1 MSNRVRIRVRNEG
14 TDASQLYL
22 WSTQDLRPAL
32 HDQKPARPPGGDS
45 LDRHLIE
52 RILAGEA
59 SPAERVAFDRW
70 AGTDERRREMVA
82 RVAAATHGLRRPRY
96 DADQAWLAVSRQMHS
111 PDAHAAARGGSPSPS
126 PLEGPA
132 PSRWLA
138 NTAGIAAAAGICA
151 LAAGIAWRS
160 LRPAGGQSPVAAAPE
175 SPQVAITGRGQ
186 RLTVTLLDG
195 SHVTLAP
202 DSRLT
207 APAGFGRTTREVTL
221 DGKAYFEVVHDSLH
235 PFTVIAAGERIRD
248 IGTQFVVDAY
258 THDQTPGATPAGAA
272 TRNQQR
278 MQVRVQVRMQVAV
291 SAGAV
296 RIESPP
302 VTPSARPWASAVGEG
317 GATIVTAG
325 EIARVDARGQT
336 TVIPHA
342 DVAGMKGWTSGEL
355 VFERSSLGDVVRE
368 LERWYDIDIVI
379 SDPSLAQRRVTR
391 TFRGMPISHVLNTL
405 AIAVNA
411 RCWWS
416 GHTVT
421 ISPLAESNE
430 PPL

>member
-1 MSNRVRIRVRNEG
+1 
-14 TDASQLYL
+14 LYL
-22 WSTQDLRPAL
+22 WSTQDLRHAL
-32 HDQKPARPPGGDS
+32 HDQKPGRPSGGD
-45 LDRHLIE
+45 LVDRHLVE

-59 SPAERVAFDRW
+59 SPGERVAFDRW
-70 AGTDERRREMVA
+70 AGTGERRRAMVD
-82 RVAAATHGLRRPRY
+82 RVAAAAGGLRRPRY
-96 DADQAWLAVSRQMHS
+96 DTDRAWEALSRRMRAPGGDTTHASAAHS
-111 PDAHAAARGGSPSPS
+111 PAGRLGDPFER
-126 PLEGPA
+126 PA

-138 NTAGIAAAAGICA
+138 NTAGIVAAAAICA
-151 LAAGIAWRS
+151 LAVGVAWQS
-160 LRPAGGQSPVAAAPE
+160 LRPAGGPAAAASAPDT
-175 SPQVAITGRGQ
+175 PQVTITGRGQ
-186 RLTVTLLDG
+186 RLMVTLLDG
-195 SHVTLAP
+195 SRVTLAP

-207 APAGFGRTTREVTL
+207 APPGFGRTTREVTL
-221 DGKAYFEVVHDSLH
+221 DGKAYFDVVHDSLH

-258 THDQTPGATPAGAA
+258 THDKAPNGMPAGPSSL
-272 TRNQQR
+272 RNQS
-278 MQVRVQVRMQVAV
+278 RMQVAV
-291 SAGAV
+291 AAGSV

-302 VTPSARPWASAVGEG
+302 VTPAAHDARPWTSAVGEG

-336 TVIPHA
+336 TIIPHA

-355 VFERSSLGDVVRE
+355 VFERNSLADVVRE

-379 SDPSLAQRRVTR
+379 SDSSLAQRRVTR

-421 ISPLAESNE
+421 ISPLTESTE

>member
-1 MSNRVRIRVRNEG
+1 M
-14 TDASQLYL
+14 YL
-22 WSTQDLRPAL
+22 WSTQDLRHAL
-32 HDQKPARPPGGDS
+32 HDQAPGRPGGGDS
-45 LDRHLIE
+45 VDRHLVE

-59 SPAERVAFDRW
+59 SPGDRAALDRW
-70 AGTDERRREMVA
+70 AGTDVRRRATVA
-82 RVAAATHGLRRPRY
+82 RLAAAADSLRRPRY
-96 DADQAWLAVSRQMHS
+96 DADQAWLSVSRQMHA
-111 PDAHAAARGGSPSPS
+111 PAAQAAARAGSRSSPLGSPF
-126 PLEGPA
+126 ERPA
-132 PSRWLA
+132 RSRWLA
-138 NTAGIAAAAGICA
+138 NTAGVVAAAGICA
-151 LAAGIAWRS
+151 LAAGVAIRS
-160 LRPAGGQSPVAAAPE
+160 LRPAGGRTPAAAAPE

-248 IGTQFVVDAY
+248 IGTEFVVDAY
-258 THDQTPGATPAGAA
+258 THDQTQNATPTAA
-272 TRNQQR
+272 RNQVR
-278 MQVRVQVRMQVAV
+278 TQVRTQVRMQVAV
-291 SAGAV
+291 AAGAV

-302 VTPSARPWASAVGEG
+302 VTPTARPWASAVGEG

-342 DVAGMKGWTSGEL
+342 DVAGMEGWTSGQL
-355 VFERSSLGDVVRE
+355 VFERTSLGDVVRE

-379 SDPSLAQRRVTR
+379 SDPSLAQRHVTR

-405 AIAVNA
+405 AITVNA

-421 ISPLAESNE
+421 ISPLAEGNE

>member
-1 MSNRVRIRVRNEG
+1 
-14 TDASQLYL
+14 LYL
-22 WSTQDLRPAL
+22 WSTQDLRRAL
-32 HDQKPARPPGGDS
+32 HDQTPGRPGGDDS
-45 LDRHLIE
+45 VDRHLVE

-59 SPAERVAFDRW
+59 SPGERLAFDRW
-70 AGTDERRREMVA
+70 AGTDERRRAMVA
-82 RVAAATHGLRRPRY
+82 RVTAAAGGLRRPRY
-96 DADQAWLAVSRQMHS
+96 DADAAWVAVSRQMHT
-111 PDAHAAARGGSPSPS
+111 PGAHTAVRIGSPF
-126 PLEGPA
+126 GRPA
-132 PSRWLA
+132 SSRWLG
-138 NTAGIAAAAGICA
+138 NTAGAVAAAGICA
-151 LAAGIAWRS
+151 LAAGVAWQS
-160 LRPAGGQSPVAAAPE
+160 LRPSARQTPAVAAPE

-186 RLTVTLLDG
+186 RLTVALLDG
-195 SHVTLAP
+195 THVTLAP

-221 DGKAYFEVVHDSLH
+221 DGKAYFDVVHDSLH

-258 THDQTPGATPAGAA
+258 THDQTPGGAPSGTPAAL
-272 TRNQQR
+272 NQLR
-278 MQVRVQVRMQVAV
+278 MQVRMQVAV
-291 SAGAV
+291 ATGAV

-302 VTPSARPWASAVGEG
+302 ATPPARPWVSAVGEG

-355 VFERSSLGDVVRE
+355 VFDGSSLGDVVRE

-391 TFRGMPISHVLNTL
+391 TFRGLPISQVLNRL
-405 AIAVNA
+405 AIAVNG

-421 ISPLAESNE
+421 ISPLTESNE
-430 PPL
+430 PPI

>member
-1 MSNRVRIRVRNEG
+1 VALRS
-14 TDASQLYL
+14 LH
-22 WSTQDLRPAL
+22 TQT
-32 HDQKPARPPGGDS
+32 
-45 LDRHLIE
+45 
-52 RILAGEA
+52 GEA
-59 SPAERVAFDRW
+59 P
-70 AGTDERRREMVA
+70 
-82 RVAAATHGLRRPRY
+82 P
-96 DADQAWLAVSRQMHS
+96 
-111 PDAHAAARGGSPSPS
+111 
-126 PLEGPA
+126 
-132 PSRWLA
+132 
-138 NTAGIAAAAGICA
+138 
-151 LAAGIAWRS
+151 
-160 LRPAGGQSPVAAAPE
+160 AAAPE

-186 RLTVTLLDG
+186 RLAFTLRDG

-207 APAGFGRTTREVTL
+207 TPAAFGRTTREVTL
-221 DGKAYFEVVHDSLH
+221 DGKAYFEVAHDSLH

-258 THDQTPGATPAGAA
+258 AHDQPVRGAPSA
-272 TRNQQR
+272 RNQPR
-278 MQVRVQVRMQVAV
+278 MPVRAQVRMQVAV
-291 SAGAV
+291 ATGSV
-296 RIESPP
+296 RIETPP
-302 VTPSARPWASAVGEG
+302 VNAATRPWESAVGEG

-342 DVAGMKGWTSGEL
+342 DVAAMKGWTSGEL
-355 VFERSSLGDVVRE
+355 VFERNSLGDVVRE

-379 SDPSLAQRRVTR
+379 SDSSLARRRVTR

-421 ISPLAESNE
+421 ISPLADTNE

>member
-1 MSNRVRIRVRNEG
+1 M
-14 TDASQLYL
+14 
-22 WSTQDLRPAL
+22 
-32 HDQKPARPPGGDS
+32 
-45 LDRHLIE
+45 DRHLVA

-59 SPAERVAFDRW
+59 SPGERVALDRW
-70 AGTDERRREMVA
+70 ASTDERRRAMVA
-82 RVAAATHGLRRPRY
+82 RVTAAADGLRRPRY
-96 DADQAWLAVSRQMHS
+96 DADQAWVAVSRQMHA
-111 PDAHAAARGGSPSPS
+111 PAAHATPRFGSPF
-126 PLEGPA
+126 ERPA

-138 NTAGIAAAAGICA
+138 NTAGIVSAAGICV
-151 LAAGIAWRS
+151 LAGGVAWRS
-160 LRPAGGQSPVAAAPE
+160 LRPAGGRTPVAAAPE

-207 APAGFGRTTREVTL
+207 APVGFGRTTREVTL
-221 DGKAYFEVVHDSLH
+221 DGKAYFDVVHDSLH
-235 PFTVIAAGERIRD
+235 PFTVIAASERIRD

-258 THDQTPGATPAGAA
+258 TRDQTPSGTPGAA
-272 TRNQQR
+272 AARNQP
-278 MQVRVQVRMQVAV
+278 RMQVAV
-291 SAGAV
+291 AAGAV

-302 VTPSARPWASAVGEG
+302 LTPAARPWVSAVGEG
-317 GATIVTAG
+317 GATIVKAG

-379 SDPSLAQRRVTR
+379 SDPSLAERRVTR

-421 ISPLAESNE
+421 ISPLSESTE
-430 PPL
+430 APL

>member
-1 MSNRVRIRVRNEG
+1 
-14 TDASQLYL
+14 LYL
-22 WSTQDLRPAL
+22 WSTQDLRHAL
-32 HDQKPARPPGGDS
+32 HDQKPGRPSGGNS
-45 LDRHLIE
+45 VDRHLIE

-59 SPAERVAFDRW
+59 SPGERVALGRW
-70 AGTDERRREMVA
+70 AGTDERRRAIVA
-82 RVAAATHGLRRPRY
+82 RVVAAADGLRRPRY
-96 DADQAWLAVSRQMHS
+96 NADQAWLAISRQMHT
-111 PDAHAAARGGSPSPS
+111 PAAHATPRAGSPSDASSDS
-126 PLEGPA
+126 PFERPA
-132 PSRWLA
+132 PWRWLA
-138 NTAGIAAAAGICA
+138 NTAAVVAAAGICL
-151 LAAGIAWRS
+151 LAAGVAWRS
-160 LRPAGGQSPVAAAPE
+160 LRPAGGQTPTAAAPE

-186 RLTVTLLDG
+186 TLTVTLLDG

-207 APAGFGRTTREVTL
+207 APPGFGRTTREVTL
-221 DGKAYFEVVHDSLH
+221 DGKAYFDVVHDSLH

-258 THDQTPGATPAGAA
+258 THDQAQGGIPGAAA
-272 TRNQQR
+272 ARTQPRLQIR
-278 MQVRVQVRMQVAV
+278 MQVRMEVAV
-291 SAGAV
+291 ATGAV

-302 VTPSARPWASAVGEG
+302 VTPTARPWSAAVGEG

-336 TVIPHA
+336 TVTPHA
-342 DVAGMKGWTSGEL
+342 DVAGMQGWTSGEL
-355 VFERSSLGDVVRE
+355 VFERTSLGDVVRE

-405 AIAVNA
+405 AIAVNG

-421 ISPLAESNE
+421 ISPLTEGNE